1 MAGLDLHRH
10 IIERTPVSGRDQDH
24 LRVLHASFPDMIAD
38 RTEAL
43 QGGYPQVPAR
53 GMADVL
59 LSAEAAGRAL
69 HMPCVAG
76 IPCNTFHAPAIWDRF
91 TAMLEEGGSRITVLH
106 MIETTIAHITA
117 TYPEISVI
125 GLLSTTGTR
134 EAGIYPHAFMQAGI
148 KVVESLD
155 QPLVHKA
162 VYDDQWGVKA
172 VSPVTAKARAVFTDQ
187 IEQLQL
193 LGAQAVIL
201 GCTEIPL
208 AVPESIYHG
217 IPLINP
223 VTTLADALI
232 AHAMA

>member
-1 MAGLDLHRH
+1 
-10 IIERTPVSGRDQDH
+10 
-24 LRVLHASFPDMIAD
+24 
-38 RTEAL
+38 
-43 QGGYPQVPAR
+43 
-53 GMADVL
+53 
-59 LSAEAAGRAL
+59 
-69 HMPCVAG
+69 
-76 IPCNTFHAPAIWDRF
+76 
-91 TAMLEEGGSRITVLH
+91 
-106 MIETTIAHITA
+106 
-117 TYPEISVI
+117 
-125 GLLSTTGTR
+125 
-134 EAGIYPHAFMQAGI
+134 MQAGI